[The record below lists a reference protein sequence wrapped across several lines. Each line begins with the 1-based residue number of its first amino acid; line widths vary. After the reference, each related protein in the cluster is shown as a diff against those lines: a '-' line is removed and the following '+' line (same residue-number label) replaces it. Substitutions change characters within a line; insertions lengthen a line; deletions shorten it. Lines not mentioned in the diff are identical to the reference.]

1 MKNQNPTAYDS
12 MSREDLVKEI
22 RKRTSGARPTKHQET
37 ATPDEKLV
45 QFLVAWDELGPT
57 KKAGTGSGGGE
68 PGPVKRF
75 GENAFKFVTQELK
88 GQFSLERR
96 EGIDGLVVV
105 NGNSAYQL
113 QVNPAGAYSLKAI

>member
-1 MKNQNPTAYDS
+1 VKTSNNPYAEMD
-12 MSREDLVKEI
+12 REALVKEI

-37 ATPDEKLV
+37 TTPNEKLI

-57 KKAGTGSGGGE
+57 KKASTGGGDE

-88 GQFSLERR
+88 GEFSLERR

-105 NGNSAYQL
+105 NGDSAYQL